1 MRAIIV
7 AAFVAGSFSAAIAD
21 DSPSPKQRAEKFF
34 QALAEKGPGPAFDLL
49 FEGSP
54 ITSQKPQAV
63 DAMKRQTEAARCRC
77 TVRSSIQSSLRRRPL
92 ASPSSSWS
100 MSKGSNSIPLSGGS
114 GSTSRTIAGISPR
127 CSSTISFRVSQAP
140 RQPTI

>member
-34 QALAEKGPGPAFDLL
+34 HALAEKGPGPAFDLL
-49 FEGSP
+49 FEGSS

-63 DAMKRQTEAARCRC
+63 DAMKRQTEAALPMYGKILDSELVEEKAVGKSVVLLVYVQRLEQHPLIWRFWFYKPHDRWYLS
-77 TVRSSIQSSLRRRPL
+77 TVFFNDQLQGVP
-92 ASPSSSWS
+92 
-100 MSKGSNSIPLSGGS
+100 G
-114 GSTSRTIAGISPR
+114 T
-127 CSSTISFRVSQAP
+127 
-140 RQPTI
+140 

>member
-1 MRAIIV
+1 MGCRTAANGRGSRLTWALDRTGLRPAAQRRDVRRHRPKEIKMRAIIV

-54 ITSQKPQAV
+54 ITSQKPQA
-63 DAMKRQTEAARCRC
+63 
-77 TVRSSIQSSLRRRPL
+77 
-92 ASPSSSWS
+92 
-100 MSKGSNSIPLSGGS
+100 
-114 GSTSRTIAGISPR
+114 
-127 CSSTISFRVSQAP
+127 
-140 RQPTI
+140 